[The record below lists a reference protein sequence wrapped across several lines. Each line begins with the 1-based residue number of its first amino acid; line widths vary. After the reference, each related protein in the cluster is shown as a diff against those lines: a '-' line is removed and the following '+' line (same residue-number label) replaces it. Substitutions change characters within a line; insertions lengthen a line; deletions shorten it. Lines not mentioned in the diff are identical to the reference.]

1 MKKIFQIKK
10 TAASDLRKYSRLGMA
25 SYTLAIIA
33 ALIIIGD
40 ITLFLRYSNTLVT
53 EYFKGIDPVS
63 TWLAAGISVAGIVLG
78 SIAVVQKEK
87 KKLFGIIGLIFNS
100 LFLFTIIGLY
110 AFNAITFWRLAG
122 G

>member
-25 SYTLAIIA
+25 SYILAIIA

-87 KKLFGIIGLIFNS
+87 KRLFGIIGLIFNS
-100 LFLFTIIGLY
+100 LFLFTIFSLY

>member
-10 TAASDLRKYSRLGMA
+10 PAASDLRKYSRLGMA
-25 SYTLAIIA
+25 SYILAIIA
-33 ALIIIGD
+33 ALVIIGD
-40 ITLFLRYSNTLVT
+40 IALFLRYSNTLVT
-53 EYFKGIDPVS
+53 EYFKGIDSVS
-63 TWLAAGISVAGIVLG
+63 TWLAAGISVGGIVLG